1 MNDVSWLKTSFFA
14 HRGFH
19 DLKGKIVENSITAFE
34 QAMTF
39 DYGIELDV
47 RMTKDQQ
54 IVVFHDTN
62 LKRLCGVDVLV
73 ESTNLSALKTY
84 TYVDTETSIPTLKEA
99 LYLIDGKVPLLIEL
113 KTKGNA
119 KMISKHVQNLL
130 ENYKGLYA
138 IQSYDPRVLLWY
150 KKNAPSVLRG
160 QIAQRN
166 RRKEKHALV
175 RFLTNRM
182 LLNVLTKPD
191 FINYRISDLPRKQ
204 LDFMKK
210 KGCPILSFT
219 AKSQSDFDFV
229 KKHYDNAMFEG
240 FHPKK

>member
-19 DLKGKIVENSITAFE
+19 DIKHQVVENSVLAFE
-34 QAMTF
+34 QAIAHE
-39 DYGIELDV
+39 YGIELDV

-54 IVVFHDTN
+54 IVVFHDTS

-73 ESTNLSALKTY
+73 EATNLASLKTY
-84 TYVDTETSIPTLKEA
+84 SYLASEANIPTLQEV
-99 LYLIDGKVPLLIEL
+99 LNVIDGKVPLLIEL
-113 KTKGNA
+113 KTKKNA
-119 KMISKHVQNLL
+119 KKISRNVQNLL

-150 KKNAPSVLRG
+150 KQNAPRVLRG

-166 RRKEKHALV
+166 RRKEKNAFV
-175 RFLTNRM
+175 RFLTNHM
-182 LLNVLTKPD
+182 FLNVYTKPD

-204 LDFMKK
+204 LDVLKQ
-210 KGCPILSFT
+210 KGLPILSFT
-219 AKSQSDFDFV
+219 AKSQKDFDFV

-240 FHPKK
+240 FHPKR